1 MPRIGTAAG
10 GIRFSL
16 VSALIAIGFSV
27 LLTAPSLIAFGLPT
41 YAVLPVMAIVPIAA
55 TGYLFTS
62 AITRGAF
69 RFNINLLV
77 FTFLVLN
84 LVIFASG
91 FMYSLR
97 HGVPIAHDQLI
108 NTAAYVFIASSSA
121 LLFCTLVSNSRY
133 PATSIMSA
141 LFLASLVICVV
152 NLVLILGGVEN
163 PASIGQPQTQSPGM
177 FSKALGLDVHRIMM
191 PLSSGFQNG
200 AVVPTT
206 LCVLSAGFS
215 GRYKVLRLVA
225 FVLGLLLLLLLD
237 TRMFMI
243 AIAMAFA
250 TRFIRSALVIAAA
263 AIVFPWIEVVFVNFS
278 QNFPTLAELATGRV
292 DKYGLF
298 SGREYVWNCF
308 WDYFVKAKSSQV
320 FLGNGL
326 FGQANTGVSKNYAEV
341 FHSWSGEMRATIS
354 LHNAFLQMI
363 MDTGILG
370 LAAFCAL
377 LFVLVRRVE
386 ILSRIDFLDGS
397 GWKVISLLLLTFA
410 SIAGTEMV
418 IGWYM
423 KESVSITAS
432 LFFVAAFF
440 GGRRTE
446 NNQRARPDLPLSGP
460 VGA

>member
-1 MPRIGTAAG
+1 M
-10 GIRFSL
+10 
-16 VSALIAIGFSV
+16 VSALIAIGFTV

-55 TGYLFTS
+55 TGYMFTN

-69 RFNINLLV
+69 RFNFNLLLLLL
-77 FTFLVLN
+77 LVLN
-84 LVIFASG
+84 LAIFASG
-91 FMYSLR
+91 FMFSLR
-97 HGVPIAHDQLI
+97 NGVPIAHDQLV
-108 NTAAYVFIASSSA
+108 NTAAYVFIASVSA

-141 LFLASLVICVV
+141 LFIASLLICVI
-152 NLVLILGGVEN
+152 NMMLIAGGLEN

-177 FSKALGLDVHRIMM
+177 FSKALGLGINRIMM

-215 GRYKVLRLVA
+215 GRYKALRLFA
-225 FVLGLLLLLLLD
+225 FVLGALLLLLLD
-237 TRMFMI
+237 TRMFMV
-243 AIAMAFA
+243 AIGMAFA
-250 TRFIRSALVIAAA
+250 VRFARSAIAIAAA
-263 AIVFPWIEVVFVNFS
+263 AIAFPWLEVVFVNFS
-278 QNFPTLAELATGRV
+278 QNFPTLAALATGRV

-298 SGREYVWNCF
+298 SGREFVWNCF
-308 WDYFVKAKSSQV
+308 WDYFAKARSSQV
-320 FLGNGL
+320 FFGNGL

-370 LAAFCAL
+370 LVAFCVL
-377 LFVLVRRVE
+377 LFAVVRRAEV
-386 ILSRIDFLDGS
+386 LATIDVLDGS
-397 GWKVISLLLLTFA
+397 GWRVLSLLLLTFA

-432 LFFVAAFF
+432 LFFILAFF
-440 GGRRTE
+440 GGRRTDGNPTRSANPTGE
-446 NNQRARPDLPLSGP
+446 GPGPGP
-460 VGA
+460 VIPVGG